1 MDHATRITGKPGP
14 LRAVAY
20 SSLGPRPHVLTNTVR
35 RALSRSGRP
44 VEIRLSTRHT
54 NAQALLPLG
63 CKQRQIQLVPLLA
76 ITSPF
81 VNYGLLRINNWP
93 EALDSL
99 LYRSEDLPF
108 IAMVNAQLL
117 S

>member
-1 MDHATRITGKPGP
+1 MNHVARITGKPGP
-14 LRAVAY
+14 LRAGAY
-20 SSLGPRPHVLTNTVR
+20 SSLGPRPRVLTNTVQ
-35 RALSRSGRP
+35 RALSRSGKP
-44 VEIRLSTRHT
+44 VENWLSTRHT
-54 NAQALLPLG
+54 GAQALLPLG
-63 CKQRQIQLVPLLA
+63 CKQWRIQLVPLLA

-93 EALDSL
+93 EALSSV

-108 IAMVNAQLL
+108 IAMVDAQLL